1 MGAGFSCGN
10 VDNREKNN
18 EIDDIIR
25 NIHNKLRTNHNSPF
39 LE

>member
-18 EIDDIIR
+18 EIQ
-25 NIHNKLRTNHNSPF
+25 LNSQKQINPN
-39 LE
+39 